1 MHELHMAF
9 PSLSREIKTGFLPLT
24 DGVLRFP
31 RRGASLQIGA
41 TAGGGGGGGEGFSG
55 ESSRRGWE
63 GFNVSRR
70 RCRTGSLSQ
79 FSAMSTQRASF
90 SCPISVNTH
99 LVCFFVLFFSL
110 FLYIHTKNN
119 NYNGNIFIGFFSKLP
134 PFLYKSH
141 KPWSLR

>member
-1 MHELHMAF
+1 MAF

-79 FSAMSTQRASF
+79 FSAMSTESLLQ
-90 SCPISVNTH
+90 PPH
-99 LVCFFVLFFSL
+99 LCKDTLSLLFLLFFIIL
-110 FLYIHTKNN
+110 IHTYKNN
-119 NYNGNIFIGFFSKLP
+119 NYNDNIFIGFFSKLP

>member
-1 MHELHMAF
+1 MAF

-90 SCPISVNTH
+90 SRPISVKTQ
-99 LVCFFVLFFSL
+99 LVCFFCFFSL
-110 FLYIHTKNN
+110 FLYIHTKIIIIMI
-119 NYNGNIFIGFFSKLP
+119 IFLLDSFQNCP
-134 PFLYKSH
+134 PFCTNHTSRG
-141 KPWSLR
+141 P